1 MLQVVRN
8 SVSGRLVFTSA
19 VLAGLIFALLLAA
32 FPALHD
38 QLHAEADG
46 AQHECLATVL
56 HFGFGAGPETPPT
69 LVIELGQWVGMG
81 PTIPQSRRVESLFL
95 SACVF
100 EHAPPV

>member
-1 MLQVVRN
+1 MF
-8 SVSGRLVFTSA
+8 SSA
-19 VLAGLIFALLLAA
+19 ILAGLVFALLLAA

-38 QLHAEADG
+38 QLHAESEG

-56 HFGFGAGPETPPT
+56 HFGLGSGPETPPA
-69 LVIELGQWVGMG
+69 LVIELGPLVGIG
-81 PTIPQSRRVESLFL
+81 PIIPQSPSVESVFL